1 MSRTLK
7 NFLTFFLV
15 LVLTVVTVTALS
27 LATQAKT
34 ETAAAEYT
42 ERLETVQKEE
52 TAKLTAVVPEKESL
66 NFWACA
72 DCFLLLLS
80 IPAGGGILYIRARRK
95 GRSPEKDAARRY
107 SPRCF
112 FRICNLFSGF
122 GRLYVSKENSAFF
135 REVLAAGRTAFRN
148 TRENFGKRLTKYYF
162 FLIFISLRLH
172 LKKKVRSGR

>member
-72 DCFLLLLS
+72 GCFLLLLS

-95 GRSPEKDAARRY
+95 GRSPEKDAA
-107 SPRCF
+107 
-112 FRICNLFSGF
+112 N
-122 GRLYVSKENSAFF
+122 
-135 REVLAAGRTAFRN
+135 VLQRAQEYMNGIKLMNEAIVDNITDRN
-148 TRENFGKRLTKYYF
+148 KKILKKLTK
-162 FLIFISLRLH
+162 
-172 LKKKVRSGR
+172 KV

>member
-7 NFLTFFLV
+7 NFLTFFL
-15 LVLTVVTVTALS
+15 
-27 LATQAKT
+27 
-34 ETAAAEYT
+34 AAEYT

-72 DCFLLLLS
+72 GCFLLLLS

-107 SPRCF
+107 SPRSDMT
-112 FRICNLFSGF
+112 FRT
-122 GRLYVSKENSAFF
+122 
-135 REVLAAGRTAFRN
+135 TA
-148 TRENFGKRLTKYYF
+148 
-162 FLIFISLRLH
+162 
-172 LKKKVRSGR
+172 RSRV

>member
-72 DCFLLLLS
+72 GCFLLLLS

-107 SPRCF
+107 SPRSDMT
-112 FRICNLFSGF
+112 FRT
-122 GRLYVSKENSAFF
+122 
-135 REVLAAGRTAFRN
+135 TATSR
-148 TRENFGKRLTKYYF
+148 
-162 FLIFISLRLH
+162 
-172 LKKKVRSGR
+172 V